1 MFRIDQSELLKQ
13 VAIICPNITSIIMQ
27 QLDSK
32 SIAIINQMDLVET
45 IYLRDYEGSVQF
57 SDLVKK
63 GITLDRVKWLFVFYV
78 SLIEET
84 QN

>member
-63 GITLDRVKWLFVFYV
+63 GITLDRVK
-78 SLIEET
+78 
-84 QN
+84 